1 MKKLITSFILL
12 VSIAAFAEKTK
23 TEATEVTTTPPP
35 AASAESEKID
45 FAEPPYWMPSFD
57 EISDLAWSQKNYYF
71 KNALPLLKKMNSYNK
86 TSEADLKNW
95 VADRT
100 DWEKLMTNVYTECTK
115 PTPDKSCK
123 KLEDVRVDAIN
134 LEGRK

>member
-1 MKKLITSFILL
+1 MKTTIISLLLI
-12 VSIAAFAEKTK
+12 VSLSAFANK
-23 TEATEVTTTPPP
+23 TESTEVATTPPV
-35 AASAESEKID
+35 EKSEFAKID

-57 EISDLAWSQKNYYF
+57 EISDLAWTQKNYYF
-71 KNALPLLKKMNSYNK
+71 KNALPLLKKMDAFNK
-86 TSEADLKNW
+86 TSETDLKNW
-95 VADRT
+95 VSDRT
-100 DWEKLMTNVYTECTK
+100 DWEKLMTHVYTECGK